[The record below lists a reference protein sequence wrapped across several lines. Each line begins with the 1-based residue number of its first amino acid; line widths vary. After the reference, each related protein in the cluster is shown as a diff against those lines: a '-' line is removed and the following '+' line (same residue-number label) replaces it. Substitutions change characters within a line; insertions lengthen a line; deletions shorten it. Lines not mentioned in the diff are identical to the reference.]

1 MADSF
6 LQLFGKLQQKRK
18 CLNGQ
23 NACVSTSEV
32 KTVVELKALT
42 DGKISKTFVGTT
54 ETFKSIRPLRL

>member
-42 DGKISKTFVGTT
+42 DGKISKVFLGSTDTF
-54 ETFKSIRPLRL
+54 